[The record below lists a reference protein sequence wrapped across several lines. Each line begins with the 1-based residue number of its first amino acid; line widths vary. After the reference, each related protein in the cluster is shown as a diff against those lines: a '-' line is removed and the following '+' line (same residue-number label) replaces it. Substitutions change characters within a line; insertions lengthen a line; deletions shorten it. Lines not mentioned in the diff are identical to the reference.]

1 MSKTILFPTD
11 FSDVSRKALNS
22 IKEMQQSG
30 VKKVIL
36 LHVVDQRSFEA
47 MERYSDFHEM
57 EQSILEGARE
67 ELRAVA
73 DELAAEG
80 LETEVRVEV
89 DIPVR
94 KILEVEKED
103 SISMIVLGSH
113 GKSNLEEM
121 FLGSVSEKVAR
132 KCKRPVLIVKRDS

>member
-103 SISMIVLGSH
+103 GISMIVLGSH

>member
-1 MSKTILFPTD
+1 MQTILFPTD
-11 FSDVSRKALNS
+11 FSDVSRKALKT
-22 IKEMQQSG
+22 IKEMQQCG
-30 VKKVIL
+30 AKKVLL

-57 EQSILEGARE
+57 EQSILEGARQ
-67 ELRAVA
+67 ELSAVEQ
-73 DELAAEG
+73 ELTASG

-103 SISMIVLGSH
+103 DVSMIILGSH
-113 GKSNLEEM
+113 GKSNVEEM

>member
-1 MSKTILFPTD
+1 MQTILFPTD
-11 FSDVSRKALNS
+11 FSDVSRKALTS
-22 IKEMQQSG
+22 IKEMQQCG

-67 ELRAVA
+67 ELRAVEQ
-73 DELAAEG
+73 ELSASG

-94 KILEVEKED
+94 KILEVEKEGD
-103 SISMIVLGSH
+103 VSMIILGSH